1 MSNKLVQINSLK
13 EMEVFLEG
21 LEKNASKSI
30 ESALKAQLVVVKY
43 VNSSELFGT
52 TIDTL
57 FKYLKK
63 SQKTAKTEDEKI
75 EIREKGSILIQNY
88 VFFMQAKLK
97 YAIEDNKKE
106 SEEIFKE
113 AGNMLSKSVIDIG
126 MGVASGGSTTVTVAA
141 NLFSNPQEKMNLF
154 KRIVN
159 FLNQK
164 EINEKKEEEFYEN
177 LSILFE
183 KLEKYKKTIGKSDI
197 ISGMIENY
205 KEYIVEENTSHLMTS
220 TYYHSDLKD
229 KSLRKMK
236 LYSLITLGVS
246 ILFLV
251 IRFIWHS
258 IQDVSISAASLVSD
272 NIEEISRENW
282 AYNHFIW
289 TGVIIILIVI
299 TQLLLYFKHKKNYK
313 NSMRIY
319 DVEYDRLINHYK
331 NLELEFEEEF

>member
-126 MGVASGGSTTVTVAA
+126 MGVVTGGSTSVAIAA
-141 NLFSNPQEKMNLF
+141 NLFSNPQEKMSLF
-154 KRIVN
+154 KRLIN

-164 EINEKKEEEFYEN
+164 EKNKEKEENFYEN
-177 LSILFE
+177 LSILFK

-197 ISGMIENY
+197 ISGMVENY
-205 KEYIVEENTSHLMTS
+205 KEYVVEQET
-220 TYYHSDLKD
+220 SDLRFSADHHSNLKD
-229 KSLRKMK
+229 ESLRKMK

-246 ILFLV
+246 IVFLV

-258 IQDVSISAASLVSD
+258 VQDVSISAASLVSD
-272 NIEEISRENW
+272 NIEEISRDNW
-282 AYNHFIW
+282 TFNHFIW
-289 TGVIIILIVI
+289 TGVIIIIIVI
-299 TQLLLYFKHKKNYK
+299 TYFLSYFKHKKNYE
-313 NSMRIY
+313 NDLRAY
-319 DVEYDRLINHYK
+319 HLEYDRHIKHYK